1 MKPAAEIVTNPLKIK
16 SKMTQK
22 NEIIITVFG
31 SAFTQPDDELYKSC
45 IEIGNILSKNG
56 FTVCSGGY
64 GGTMEAVSK
73 GAKQNNGKTL
83 GVTVQNWDRKTNE
96 YIDEN
101 IKMSNLMERM
111 TELIA
116 LGDAYI
122 ILPGG
127 TGTLLEIASAL
138 ELMNKRLMKEKI
150 MVFYTSHWKQV
161 IETLKKDSKNL
172 SNLIERNVK
181 YTNSPAGIIKELQN
195 IHI

>member
-1 MKPAAEIVTNPLKIK
+1 
-16 SKMTQK
+16 MTQK

-31 SAFTQPDDELYKSC
+31 SAFTQPDDELYNSC
-45 IEIGNILSKNG
+45 IEIGKILSKNN

-127 TGTLLEIASAL
+127 TGTLVEIASAL

-150 MVFYTSHWKQV
+150 MVFYTPHWKQV
-161 IETLKKDSKNL
+161 IETLKKDSKSL
-172 SNLIERNVK
+172 SDLIDRNVK
-181 YTNSPAGIIKELQN
+181 FADSPSAIVKELEN